1 MVRVRDR
8 GRGRGD
14 SVTRW
19 HRGRVAALSALIV
32 TAVACGGTSA
42 ATPPANSS
50 LALAHLM
57 TVNELA
63 AGQLDALPTG
73 TQFVRVVMFNQAPNQ
88 TIASKK
94 HQAGIVYVDSGLQ
107 RLTYTGGASVDIAA
121 GTALF
126 LKSVEH
132 SHTTLPPTISVW
144 YFIALWPSVQR
155 PTPLNGSTAAFDSE
169 DIAANTLSPGTYVE
183 TLRKVTLQPGGRSPA
198 HRFGG
203 LEVVFVLDG
212 ALTVKVAGQAPVVLS
227 PGNSAGDYIAP
238 GSATQEIAAGSSK
251 VDYLAFF
258 VTEAGKPFETALT
271 SVP

>member
-1 MVRVRDR
+1 
-8 GRGRGD
+8 
-14 SVTRW
+14 
-19 HRGRVAALSALIV
+19 
-32 TAVACGGTSA
+32 
-42 ATPPANSS
+42 
-50 LALAHLM
+50 M

-88 TIASKK
+88 TVASKK
-94 HQAGIVYVDSGLQ
+94 HQAGIVYVDTGLQ
-107 RLTYTGGASVDIAA
+107 RLTYTGGTSVDIAG

-155 PTPLNGSTAAFDSE
+155 PTPLNGSTAAFDSQ
-169 DIAANTLSPGTYVE
+169 DIPSTTLSPGTYVE

-198 HRFGG
+198 HSFGG

-212 ALTVKVAGQAPVVLS
+212 SLTVKVAGQASVVLT
-227 PGNSAGDYIAP
+227 PGTGAGDYVAP
-238 GSATQEIAAGSSK
+238 GSATQEVAAGSSK

>member
-1 MVRVRDR
+1 MNVLDRVQRHGGSFNWLR
-8 GRGRGD
+8 RTWIATL
-14 SVTRW
+14 SVVS
-19 HRGRVAALSALIV
+19 VAV
-32 TAVACGGTSA
+32 VACGGTAA
-42 ATPPANSS
+42 ATPPADSS
-50 LALAHLM
+50 LALSHLM
-57 TVNELA
+57 AVDELA

-73 TQFVRVVMFNQAPNQ
+73 TQFVRIVMFHQAPNQ

-94 HQAGIVYVDSGLQ
+94 HQAGIVYVDTGLQ

-132 SHTTLPPTISVW
+132 SHTTLPPTLSTW
-144 YFIALWPSVQR
+144 CFIALWPSEQR
-155 PTPLNGSTAAFDSE
+155 PTPLKGSTAAFDSQ
-169 DIAANTLSPGTYVE
+169 DIPSTTLSPGTYVE

-212 ALTVKVAGQAPVVLS
+212 TLTVKVAGQASLELT
-227 PGNSAGDYIAP
+227 AGSGTYVAP
-238 GSATQEIAAGSSK
+238 GSATQEVSSGSSK

-258 VTEAGKPFETALT
+258 VTEQGKPFETALT